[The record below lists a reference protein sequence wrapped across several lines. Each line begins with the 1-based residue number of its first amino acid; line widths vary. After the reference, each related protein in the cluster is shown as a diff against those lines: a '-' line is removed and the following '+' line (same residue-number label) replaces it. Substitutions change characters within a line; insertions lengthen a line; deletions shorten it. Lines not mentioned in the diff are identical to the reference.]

1 MIAKNGRPLFLLL
14 FLLSAIAAWS
24 QNAHAVRQ
32 HRELLF
38 EGQTLCDGKPV
49 TIRYGVASGLREG
62 AFVGTNRQG
71 EPAVDT
77 TLAGKIV
84 IPDSVVVP
92 HDLMVNSQL
101 IFPAGTKLAVACV
114 SRRAFA
120 NCRRLTDIVLPQ
132 TLVYI
137 NDQAFLNCESLTS
150 IVLPARLKRI
160 YPFAFRGCQR
170 LNIIRLRGLQPPDA
184 YNDIF
189 DSATLEHATL
199 IVPGAAAD
207 AYRKD
212 YLWNLFRYRFDDI
225 Y

>member
-1 MIAKNGRPLFLLL
+1 MIAKNGRQFFLVLC
-14 FLLSAIAAWS
+14 LLSVIAVWS
-24 QNAHAVRQ
+24 QDNKGVRQ
-32 HRELLF
+32 HQELLF
-38 EGQTLCDGKPV
+38 EGQVLCDGKPV
-49 TIRYGVASGLREG
+49 TIRYGVASRLKEG
-62 AFVGTNRQG
+62 VFVGTNRQG

-92 HDLMVNSQL
+92 NDLTVNNHL

-120 NCRRLTDIVLPQ
+120 NCRHLTDIVMPQ

-137 NDQAFLNCESLTS
+137 NDQAFLNCESLKS

-170 LNIIRLRGLQPPDA
+170 LNTIQLHGLQPPDA
-184 YNDIF
+184 FNDIF
-189 DSATLEHATL
+189 DSATLEQATL
-199 IVPGAAAD
+199 IIHGAAAE

>member
-1 MIAKNGRPLFLLL
+1 MKKNL
-14 FLLSAIAAWS
+14 
-24 QNAHAVRQ
+24 
-32 HRELLF
+32 
-38 EGQTLCDGKPV
+38 
-49 TIRYGVASGLREG
+49 
-62 AFVGTNRQG
+62 
-71 EPAVDT
+71 
-77 TLAGKIV
+77 KIV
-84 IPDSVVVP
+84 FIICLVLGIAVGALNLIAGAQKGHLAEIEEQQAARKKALAQIEAADILGIDPDSVVVP
-92 HDLMVNSQL
+92 NDLTVNNHL

-120 NCRRLTDIVLPQ
+120 NCRHLTDIVMPQ

-137 NDQAFLNCESLTS
+137 NDQAFLNCESLKS

-170 LNIIRLRGLQPPDA
+170 LNTIQLHGLQPPDA
-184 YNDIF
+184 FNDIF
-189 DSATLEHATL
+189 DSATLEQATL
-199 IVPGAAAD
+199 IIPGAAAE